1 MATEKELRDI
11 IDYIYN
17 LITLRTEWETR
28 SELDREIIDVINNLY
43 LKEK

>member
-17 LITLRTEWETR
+17 LITLRTKWETM

-43 LKEK
+43 LKER